1 MLKAVIFDFDGVLAD
16 TYDINLKIYREFY
29 PDVTEEEFEGLF
41 KNNPLVNH
49 REWTDKH
56 RYIFAQKQAQLFT
69 KELLRLHDLVQWLSS
84 RYLLFI
90 VSSSEDENI
99 KSYLGLGGLNKY
111 FNQILGATTHRSKVE
126 KFKLIFSKYNL
137 KPEECLFITDTTGDI
152 KEAKAV
158 GLPTMA
164 VTWGYHKRE
173 LLETAGADWVVDT
186 PEELKSI
193 IEKYSNNEQF

>member
-16 TYDINLKIYREFY
+16 TYDVNLKIYREFY
-29 PDVTEEEFEGLF
+29 PDVTEEEFEKLHSG
-41 KNNPLVNH
+41 NPLTTQ

-69 KELLRLHDLVQWLSS
+69 KELLQLHGLVQWLYGK
-84 RYLLFI
+84 YLLFI

-99 KSYLGLGGLNKY
+99 KNYLKLDDLDKY
-111 FNQILGATTHRSKVE
+111 FKQILGAATHRSKVE

-158 GLPTMA
+158 GLPTVA

-186 PEELKSI
+186 PEKLRNLLKKLST
-193 IEKYSNNEQF
+193 